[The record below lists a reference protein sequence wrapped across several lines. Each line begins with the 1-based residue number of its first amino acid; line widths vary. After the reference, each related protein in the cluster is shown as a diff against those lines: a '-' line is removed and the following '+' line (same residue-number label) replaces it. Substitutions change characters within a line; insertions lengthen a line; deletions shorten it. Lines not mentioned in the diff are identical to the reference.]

1 MTPRTASANGRRRA
15 FSLLEVQAAFII
27 LGFSMAAIFPFA
39 VAQIKLVAALEQRLP
54 PNTTFV
60 LVSRDNHLLALLAAG
75 GGTTAL
81 PSSATSTGTSPED
94 IGPSSR
100 VLVIQSVVPGSGT
113 NEVTATVTVEPKS
126 SGG

>member
-1 MTPRTASANGRRRA
+1 MSPKTATAGGRRRA
-15 FSLLEVQAAFII
+15 FSLLEVQAAFLI

-39 VAQIKLVAALEQRLP
+39 VAQLKLVASLERRLP

-75 GGTTAL
+75 GGTTA
-81 PSSATSTGTSPED
+81 PPASASSGGSSTGN
-94 IGPSSR
+94 IGPATR
-100 VLVIQSVVPGSGT
+100 TLVINSVVPGSGT
-113 NEVTATVTVEPKS
+113 NEVTATVTVEPKP